1 VRGDRLEAT
10 SLRHAWIQ
18 IDESLRAGLVYAAWP
33 ASDVNWLPTLGCLG
47 HPVAFSSTS
56 FVVKRRK
63 RPAR

>member
-1 VRGDRLEAT
+1 V
-10 SLRHAWIQ
+10 
-18 IDESLRAGLVYAAWP
+18 P

>member
-1 VRGDRLEAT
+1 MVSLGVRAEVRFAFRAHIHRL
-10 SLRHAWIQ
+10 
-18 IDESLRAGLVYAAWP
+18 VP